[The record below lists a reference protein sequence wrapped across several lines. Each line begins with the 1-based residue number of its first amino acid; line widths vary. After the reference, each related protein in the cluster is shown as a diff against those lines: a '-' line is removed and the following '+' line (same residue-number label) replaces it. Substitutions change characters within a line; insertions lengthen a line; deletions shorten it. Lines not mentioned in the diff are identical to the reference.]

1 MEIRA
6 KSLHFSSLLDL
17 KLLQHIGILEK
28 AIIWLTLLAQFPFAL
43 MKYDDFHREKSINY
57 LIKYTL
63 YCFYML

>member
-43 MKYDDFHREKSINY
+43 MKYDDFHREKSMNFFVN
-57 LIKYTL
+57 YTL
-63 YCFYML
+63 NLFFML